1 MLIKEFPFFTNDEC
15 DEIKQY
21 CYEKEKELKDR
32 DPTERY
38 NNSITTNSYN
48 QYNFFRDHPI
58 YAERLVSFLNA
69 TEAPLEWPI
78 MVQSWVNI
86 YRKGDGI
93 GWHKHRGDALSFNI
107 FIDGDTEPGPA
118 YILAGKVY
126 EGLGEYDMKVQNYP
140 NKRGYIQI
148 FPSSTYHKVDPVN
161 YERVSLGGTIHHN
174 TSIHSRFDYIDNTN
188 THSNLDLLALNNR
201 RENGIIILS
210 KND

>member
-15 DEIKQY
+15 NEIKQY
-21 CYEKEKELKDR
+21 AYKKEKELKDS
-32 DPTERY
+32 DPNEKY
-38 NNSITTNSYN
+38 NESITTNSYN

-69 TEAPLEWPI
+69 TKAPLEWPI

-107 FIDGDTEPGPA
+107 FIDGDPEPGPA

-126 EGLGEYDMKVQNYP
+126 EGLNEYEMKVKNYP
-140 NKRGYIQI
+140 NKTGYRILHRNNQ
-148 FPSSTYHKVDPVN
+148 FFT
-161 YERVSLGGTIHHN
+161 
-174 TSIHSRFDYIDNTN
+174 DYIFNTAQDCIETIEYIVSKPN
-188 THSNLDLLALNNR
+188 QF
-201 RENGIIILS
+201 IIR
-210 KND
+210 KTNKGVK